1 MQENASND
9 TDHGFGGLGFLIGT
23 KASRQMIGSFRGI
36 TGSLQPAADSRA
48 VCSKILAAVV
58 AGAVLAVM
66 PTASAGAKP
75 FPTRVQ
81 VTAKEFWY
89 ALSSRSVKSGPA
101 VIEFVN
107 FGEDPHDMRVQKVGG
122 GKVYG
127 TPIVQPGDHYDLNVT
142 LAPGR
147 YQLWCSISNHRQL
160 GMEAT
165 LIVKP
170 RK

>member
-1 MQENASND
+1 MRSALATVAALGALLAPAVSAS
-9 TDHGFGGLGFLIGT
+9 
-23 KASRQMIGSFRGI
+23 
-36 TGSLQPAADSRA
+36 PA
-48 VCSKILAAVV
+48 K
-58 AGAVLAVM
+58 
-66 PTASAGAKP
+66 T

-89 ALSSRSVKSGPA
+89 ALSSRSVKAGPA

-122 GKVYG
+122 GKIYG
-127 TPIVQPGDHYDLNVT
+127 TPELQPGDHFDLSVNLQPGKYD
-142 LAPGR
+142 
-147 YQLWCSISNHRQL
+147 LWCSIANHRQL

-170 RK
+170 KPTK